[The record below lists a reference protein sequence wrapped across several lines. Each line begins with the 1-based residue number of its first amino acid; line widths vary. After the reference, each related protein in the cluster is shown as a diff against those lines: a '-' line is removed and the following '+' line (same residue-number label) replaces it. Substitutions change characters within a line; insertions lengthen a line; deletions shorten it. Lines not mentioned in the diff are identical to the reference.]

1 MKNIFFALAIFFTL
15 SATAQVKQTVSKSS
29 ITFKIKNMGINT
41 SGNFTGLQADIR
53 FDPANL
59 GSSVIDASVDAN
71 TIDTDNGMRDTHL
84 KSSDYFDVSR
94 YPRISMKSVSFKH
107 KSGDNYTG
115 VFNVTIK
122 DKTKTVEVP
131 FTYYASGS
139 MGYFEGS
146 FKINRLDFGVG
157 DKSMILSNEA
167 TISIQI
173 ETSK

>member
-1 MKNIFFALAIFFTL
+1 MKNVFFVLAIFFTL
-15 SATAQVKQTVSKSS
+15 SAAAQVKQTVTKSS

-41 SGNFTGLQADIR
+41 GGNFSGLQADIR
-53 FDPANL
+53 FDAANL
-59 GSSVIDASVDAN
+59 ASSVIDASVDAN
-71 TIDTDNGMRDTHL
+71 SIDTDNGMRDTHL
-84 KSSDYFDVSR
+84 KSADYFDVTR

-115 VFNVTIK
+115 VFNVSIK

-131 FTYYASGS
+131 FSYYVSGS
-139 MGYFEGS
+139 TGHFEGS
-146 FKINRLDFGVG
+146 FKINRLDFGIG

-167 TISIQI
+167 TISIEI